1 MPTVGH
7 GPSRPAVGLGPISK
21 ISTAGQVMTFTG
33 KFVFNLYIVFDF
45 ARTIIALLYS
55 RVCDRVAA
63 SKILPD
69 DVTESLVV

>member
-1 MPTVGH
+1 
-7 GPSRPAVGLGPISK
+7 
-21 ISTAGQVMTFTG
+21 MTFTG